1 MNKQTRLLI
10 GFFQQAIQVGE
21 VEPDP
26 AKYLK
31 KFESDIKTTGRLFE
45 YLGLAK
51 ADKQSPLGWKPTAP
65 LLDLMAKSKARR
77 SKPTRKSASLVDTL
91 ILDLMLET
99 ALGSNAGNF
108 CCYVLIGLGLIVQN
122 LENDWIPAPE
132 LLRLFDLAVI
142 TLLLPWHGNRQ
153 GRMTAIPKL
162 ELEPTRS

>member
-1 MNKQTRLLI
+1 MTNLSNDTEALLLI

-21 VEPDP
+21 AEPDP

-132 LLRLFDLAVI
+132 LLRLFDLAYAMHR
-142 TLLLPWHGNRQ
+142 PAPHPN
-153 GRMTAIPKL
+153 AIYGAVY
-162 ELEPTRS
+162 TS